1 MTHAPFIIAAYVIAI
16 GTPLVLTILAY
27 TRRAAARRVLKGV
40 AEERDGR

>member
-1 MTHAPFIIAAYVIAI
+1 MTHAPFIIAAYVIAL

-40 AEERDGR
+40 TEGRDGR